1 MARGLS
7 EQQRRLLA
15 LAYSKR
21 CNRKAE
27 YRLAVEARAY
37 IERVGTIGAAMSGT
51 PKPGPLHGPVLP
63 PPHITHADALLALH
77 GWRSGTQDRDWWQRR
92 RHIPSENMKV
102 STSYGRRADTVVAT
116 ISRDQ
121 YEVAQASTSRTLARL
136 VERGLLERHHRY
148 GYLLTEQG
156 TTIAEQWATGLAEG
170 EREGAF

>member
-7 EQQRRLLA
+7 EQQRKVLVA
-15 LAYSKR
+15 AYGKLR
-21 CNRKAE
+21 DRETE
-27 YRLAVEARAY
+27 YRKTLEAQAFL
-37 IERVGTIGAAMSGT
+37 ERMVGIGAAMNGKARQE
-51 PKPGPLHGPVLP
+51 PRLGPALP

-92 RHIPSENMKV
+92 RRIPSESMKV

-121 YEVAQASTSRTLARL
+121 YDVAQASTSRTLARL

-156 TTIAEQWATGLAEG
+156 TTIAAQLATGPAEG
-170 EREGAF
+170 EAEGAF